1 MSKNKVQDY
10 NRINGSMDFQ
20 EARLKVASLTIT
32 NNQLLA
38 QVTSLKNELA
48 DVLEDQAGMRAVYGD
63 SYYGG
68 GDV

>member
-1 MSKNKVQDY
+1 MSKHKGQDY
-10 NRINGSMDFQ
+10 DRINGSMDLQ
-20 EARLKVASLTIT
+20 EARLKVASQAITI
-32 NNQLLA
+32 NQLLA
-38 QVTSLKNELA
+38 QITSLKNELA